1 MPATAPS
8 LAELSPAFHTEP
20 DLVPLPRVLF
30 PSLAKGDGS
39 CTLSVSDDGSST
51 IDYSVYEHTTTD
63 CTSVDGDIRT
73 YDGEEMTY
81 GYTET
86 TRGGFSGAFY
96 YDERSAQERT
106 YASETKD
113 DKETDDDEEETD
125 DDEDLRTDEGSR
137 ADDRDFFYDTSDDG
151 PSKVTKAT
159 TEDVN
164 IIHSCHETFVTAPTD
179 ALRHL
184 FYFRGTSTAPPQ
196 AQGPEA
202 TSNPNK
208 QIEFL
213 QRDCKMLKEIIAR
226 DSKHSLHLTG
236 EVDSLRSSSGR
247 SVLEK
252 EIEDL
257 RQREKNMLKEME
269 ALQMDLNNDSFMEME
284 ASELKSNEIK
294 RLQLQCKMFS
304 FHIVQLEKENQ
315 DLTKENATLRRT
327 FSPMDRSES
336 IREIIPMKT
345 IEMTSTDGSLRAH
358 VTSLVHRFSEIE
370 EYMASR
376 DKAQGEQCRT
386 LQALESIEDAT
397 IPFVYSSSELS
408 SPEKRFDSAIVE
420 DDPCLLLQACSQ
432 DEDVEV
438 TLDGLIIATS
448 RIEDHP
454 QPGKG
459 TGPSTANSTG
469 PSFCCFDSSCE

>member
-1 MPATAPS
+1 M
-8 LAELSPAFHTEP
+8 
-20 DLVPLPRVLF
+20 
-30 PSLAKGDGS
+30 DG
-39 CTLSVSDDGSST
+39 
-51 IDYSVYEHTTTD
+51 
-63 CTSVDGDIRT
+63 TSVDGDIRT

-86 TRGGFSGAFY
+86 TRGGFSSGEFY

-106 YASETKD
+106 FACETKD
-113 DKETDDDEEETD
+113 DKETDDDEEEETD
-125 DDEDLRTDEGSR
+125 DDEETRTDEGSR
-137 ADDRDFFYDTSDDG
+137 ADERDFFCDASVASLVPSRDG
-151 PSKVTKAT
+151 PSKMTKTT

-164 IIHSCHETFVTAPTD
+164 LIHSCHETFVTAPTD

-184 FYFRGTSTAPPQ
+184 FYFRASTAPPQ
-196 AQGPEA
+196 KQGPEA

-208 QIEFL
+208 QIESL
-213 QRDCKMLKEIIAR
+213 QRDSKMWKEIIAR
-226 DSKHSLHLTG
+226 DSKHILRLTA
-236 EVDSLRSSSGR
+236 EVDSLRSSGGI

-257 RQREKNMLKEME
+257 RQREKSMLKDME
-269 ALQMDLNNDSFMEME
+269 ALQMDLNNDNFMEME
-284 ASELKSNEIK
+284 ASELKSNEIE
-294 RLQLQCKMFS
+294 RLQLQCQMFS

-315 DLTKENATLRRT
+315 DLTKQNATLRRT
-327 FSPMDRSES
+327 CSSMDRSES
-336 IREIIPMKT
+336 AIHEITPMKT
-345 IEMTSTDGSLRAH
+345 IETTPADGSLRAH

-376 DKAQGEQCRT
+376 DKAQGEQSRT
-386 LQALESIEDAT
+386 LQALEATEDAT

-408 SPEKRFDSAIVE
+408 SPENRFDSAIVE
-420 DDPCLLLQACSQ
+420 DGPCLLLQACSQ

-448 RIEDHP
+448 RIEDPP

-459 TGPSTANSTG
+459 SGPSTTNSTG
-469 PSFCCFDSSCE
+469 PSFCCFDSSCG